1 VNFPAP
7 APVRLNYK
15 LSGQDGAPVLMLV
28 ASLGTTMGMWEPQLP
43 RLEARFRV
51 LRADTRGHGG
61 SPVPPGP
68 YSIGDIGGDL
78 LTLLDSLGIAA
89 VSYCGLSLGGMA
101 GMWLAAHAPDRID
114 RLALCCTSAWLPPAE
129 GWTSR
134 AAQVR
139 AHGTASIRE
148 QVTARWFTP
157 GFRDAN
163 PAVVTWAGDMLAATP
178 DEGYAGCCEAIAAM
192 DLRPV
197 LSKISAPTLVI
208 AGSEDPATPPA
219 AGEAI
224 AAAVAGARLT
234 LVHAAHLANVEA
246 PAAVSDRLM
255 THLEHQEGT

>member
-1 VNFPAP
+1 MISPSS
-7 APVRLNYK
+7 APVQLNYR
-15 LSGQDGAPVLMLV
+15 LTGPDDAPVLLLV
-28 ASLGTTMGMWEPQLP
+28 GSLGTTMGMWDPQLP
-43 RLEARFRV
+43 RFEARFRV

-68 YSIGDIGGDL
+68 YSIDDIGGDL
-78 LTLLDSLGIAA
+78 LALLDSLGIAA

-101 GMWLAAHAPDRID
+101 GMWLAAHAPARIN

-139 AHGTASIRE
+139 AHGTESIRE

-157 GFRDAN
+157 GFRAAN
-163 PAVVTWAGDMLAATP
+163 PVAVTRASDMLTATP

-192 DLRPV
+192 DLWPV

-219 AGEAI
+219 HGEAI
-224 AAAVAGARLT
+224 AAAIAGARFT
-234 LVHAAHLANVEA
+234 LVGAAHL
-246 PAAVSDRLM
+246 
-255 THLEHQEGT
+255 

>member
-1 VNFPAP
+1 MNFPASP
-7 APVRLNYK
+7 PVRLNYQ
-15 LSGQDGAPVLMLV
+15 LSGPDGAPVLVLV
-28 ASLGTTMGMWEPQLP
+28 GSLGTTMGMWDPQLSA
-43 RLEARFRV
+43 LEGHFRV

-78 LTLLDSLGIAA
+78 LTLLDSLGIAV

-101 GMWLAAHAPDRID
+101 GMWLAAHAPARID

-148 QVTARWFTP
+148 QVIARWFTQ
-157 GFRDAN
+157 GFREAN
-163 PAVVTWAGDMLAATP
+163 PAAVGRAGDMLAATP

-208 AGSEDPATPPA
+208 AGSEDPAIPPA
-219 AGEAI
+219 HGEAI
-224 AAAVAGARLT
+224 AAAIAGARLS
-234 LVHAAHLANVEA
+234 LVPAAHLANIEA
-246 PAAVSDRLM
+246 PDTVGDRLM
-255 THLEHQEGT
+255 AHLAG